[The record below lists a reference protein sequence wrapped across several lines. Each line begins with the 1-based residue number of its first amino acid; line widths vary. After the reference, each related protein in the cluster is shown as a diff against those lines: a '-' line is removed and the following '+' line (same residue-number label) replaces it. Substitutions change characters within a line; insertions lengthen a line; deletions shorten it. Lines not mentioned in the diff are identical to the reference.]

1 MKYPKVFFVALTALA
16 LAVWA
21 SPSLA
26 LEPIPKQDGFSGVI
40 GAGANYFNFESNDI
54 AKIAGIEV
62 SDPRA
67 SSLSPGG
74 GEEPESESSVLPSL
88 NFDLRY
94 TLGSSQT
101 QFFLANTLFDLV
113 KLDSF
118 TELGVRQQFSDRSIL
133 SVGIVFSGMVEVY
146 SDPYLQ
152 GVDRTETD
160 RTATGVRLVYDKI
173 MGTGFGLEV
182 MARKIDIDQERSGV
196 SLPLTPAQRGLL
208 DRNAT
213 ETSVGVQYAFMID
226 ESQSI
231 IPAVSFINYDADG
244 DAMKNQRFQI
254 EATYVF
260 RSQVF
265 DFALNA
271 MFASASYDET
281 NPVFNKEEEDTV
293 YGVFAKGVYKNLLD
307 VSGLDLVGQ
316 AGYEVKDADI
326 DFLNSQATLAGLILQ
341 YRF

>member
-1 MKYPKVFFVALTALA
+1 MKYPKVFFVALSALI

-62 SDPRA
+62 SDARA
-67 SSLSPGG
+67 GLLT
-74 GEEPESESSVLPSL
+74 EEPESESSVLPAL

-182 MARKIDIDQERSGV
+182 MARKIDIDEERSGASQV
-196 SLPLTPAQRGLL
+196 GTTIIAAERGLL

-254 EATYVF
+254 EATYAF

-271 MFASASYDET
+271 MFASASYDEA

-326 DFLNSQATLAGLILQ
+326 DFLNSQATLAGLSLQ

>member
-1 MKYPKVFFVALTALA
+1 MKYPKVVFVALSALI

-62 SDPRA
+62 SDARA
-67 SSLSPGG
+67 GLLT
-74 GEEPESESSVLPSL
+74 EEPESESSVLPAL

-133 SVGIVFSGMVEVY
+133 SVGVVFSGLVEVY

-152 GVDRTETD
+152 GTDRTETD

-173 MGTGFGLEV
+173 MGSGFGLEV
-182 MARKIDIDQERSGV
+182 MARKIDIDQERSGTQGI
-196 SLPLTPAQRGLL
+196 LGLTPAEIGLL

-213 ETSVGVQYAFMID
+213 ETSVGVQYTFMID
-226 ESQSI
+226 KDQSF

-271 MFASASYDET
+271 MFASASYDES

-316 AGYEVKDADI
+316 AGYEMKDADI
-326 DFLNSQATLAGLILQ
+326 DFLNSQATIAGLSLQ

>member
-1 MKYPKVFFVALTALA
+1 MKFTKVLFLAFTALA

-62 SDPRA
+62 SEPRRGA
-67 SSLSPGG
+67 LT
-74 GEEPESESSVLPSL
+74 EEPDSESSVLPAL

-94 TLGSSQT
+94 TLGGSQT

-118 TELGVRQQFSDRSIL
+118 TELGVRQQFSDKSIL

-146 SDPYLQ
+146 SDPYLS
-152 GVDRTETD
+152 GTDRTETD

-173 MGTGFGLEV
+173 MGSGFGIEA
-182 MARKIDIDQERSGV
+182 MFRKIDIDEERSGA
-196 SLPLTPAQRGLL
+196 SLALTPAQRTLL
-208 DRNAT
+208 DRNAD
-213 ETSVGVQYAFMID
+213 ESSVGVQYAFMIA
-226 ESQSI
+226 EGQSFT
-231 IPAVSFINYDADG
+231 PAVSFINYDSDG
-244 DAMKNQRFQI
+244 DAMNNQRFQI
-254 EATYVF
+254 EATYAF
-260 RSQVF
+260 QSPVF

-271 MFASASYDET
+271 MFATASYDEA
-281 NPVFNKEEEDTV
+281 NPVFNKEEEDTI
-293 YGVFAKGVYKNLLD
+293 YGVFAKGVYKNLFD

-316 AGYEVKDADI
+316 AGYEMKDADI
-326 DFLNSQATLAGLILQ
+326 DFLNSQATLAGLSLQ

>member
-1 MKYPKVFFVALTALA
+1 MKYPKVFFVVLTALA
-16 LAVWA
+16 LAAWA

-62 SDPRA
+62 SEPRRGA
-67 SSLSPGG
+67 LT
-74 GEEPESESSVLPSL
+74 EEPDSESSVLPAL

-94 TLGSSQT
+94 TLGGSQT

-118 TELGVRQQFSDRSIL
+118 TELGVRQQFSDKSIL

-146 SDPYLQ
+146 SDPYLS
-152 GVDRTETD
+152 GTDRTETD

-173 MGTGFGLEV
+173 MGSGFGIEA
-182 MARKIDIDQERSGV
+182 MFRKIDIDEERSGR
-196 SLPLTPAQRGLL
+196 SLVGTTITQAEAALL
-208 DRNAT
+208 DRNAD
-213 ETSVGVQYAFMID
+213 ESSVGVQYAFMIG
-226 ESQSI
+226 EGQSF

-244 DAMKNQRFQI
+244 DAMNNQRFQI
-254 EATYVF
+254 EATYKF
-260 RSQVF
+260 QSQVF

-271 MFASASYDET
+271 MFATASYDEA
-281 NPVFNKEEEDTV
+281 NPVFAKEEEDTI

-316 AGYEVKDADI
+316 VGYEMKDADI
-326 DFLNSQATLAGLILQ
+326 DFLNSQATLAGLSLQ

>member
-1 MKYPKVFFVALTALA
+1 MKYPKVFFVTLSALI

-62 SDPRA
+62 SDARA
-67 SSLSPGG
+67 GSLN
-74 GEEPESESSVLPSL
+74 EEPDSESSVLPAL

-94 TLGSSQT
+94 TLGGSQT

-133 SVGIVFSGMVEVY
+133 SVGVVFSGLVEVY

-152 GVDRTETD
+152 GADRTETD
-160 RTATGVRLVYDKI
+160 RTATGVKLVYDKI

-226 ESQSI
+226 EGQSF

-271 MFASASYDET
+271 MFASASYDEA

-293 YGVFAKGVYKNLLD
+293 YGVFAKGVYKNLAD

-326 DFLNSQATLAGLILQ
+326 DFLNSQATLAGLMLQ

>member
-1 MKYPKVFFVALTALA
+1 MKYPKVFFLAFTALA

-62 SDPRA
+62 SEPRRGA
-67 SSLSPGG
+67 LT
-74 GEEPESESSVLPSL
+74 EEPDSESSVLPAL

-94 TLGSSQT
+94 TLGGSQT

-118 TELGVRQQFSDRSIL
+118 TELGVRQQFSDKSIL

-146 SDPYLQ
+146 SDPYLS
-152 GVDRTETD
+152 GTDRTETD
-160 RTATGVRLVYDKI
+160 RTATGLRLVYDKI
-173 MGTGFGLEV
+173 MGSGFGIEA
-182 MARKIDIDQERSGV
+182 MFRKIDIDEERSGA
-196 SLPLTPAQRGLL
+196 SLALTPAQRALL
-208 DRNAT
+208 DRNAD
-213 ETSVGVQYAFMID
+213 ESSVGVQYAFMIG
-226 ESQSI
+226 EGQSI
-231 IPAVSFINYDADG
+231 TPAVSFINYDADG
-244 DAMKNQRFQI
+244 DAMNNQRFQI
-254 EATYVF
+254 EATYAF
-260 RSQVF
+260 RSPVF

-271 MFASASYDET
+271 MFATASYEEA
-281 NPVFNKEEEDTV
+281 NPVFAKEEEDTI

-316 AGYEVKDADI
+316 AGYEMKDADI

>member
-1 MKYPKVFFVALTALA
+1 MKYPKVVFVALSALI

-54 AKIAGIEV
+54 AKIAGVEV
-62 SDPRA
+62 SDARA
-67 SSLSPGG
+67 GLLT
-74 GEEPESESSVLPSL
+74 EEPESEDSVLPAL

-133 SVGIVFSGMVEVY
+133 SVGVVFSGLVEVY

-152 GVDRTETD
+152 GTDRTETD

-182 MARKIDIDQERSGV
+182 MARKIDIDQERSGA

-213 ETSVGVQYAFMID
+213 ETSVGVQYTFMID
-226 ESQSI
+226 KDQSF

-326 DFLNSQATLAGLILQ
+326 DFLNSQATLAGLSLQ